1 MNTEDEQKEVAAP
14 EAEAPVE
21 AAPAEETAAP
31 AAEESSAPAEETAAA
46 EPEKN
51 DPQKSGDE
59 YVDEAYKCFI
69 KDAVELEPTNP
80 VKAVKAHFEKNA
92 TPELKEQVKKE
103 GKTAEG
109 AWKFMEAV
117 ARKVG
122 NNCHIDPSAV
132 YAIVMH
138 YFQDVPAMA
147 DFEPA
152 LEKEEKAKRA
162 SEVRKKIAEDVAKDK
177 VEKKKKA
184 KEKTKAT
191 KAAKKVA
198 DKPSSEGINPKG
210 TAKCPCETCETCAD
224 DGTCQN
230 KESPTT
236 YGHANPSLVYCPKA
250 KPKSDNSS
258 KLDEEIIDL
267 MVENLPKSNTRE
279 DFRNAISKLTGK
291 QKSEYFK
298 LLLAEFVKGEKEDVT
313 EAVEARQQFEF
324 KNKIDYK
331 AADGGERV
339 QYPSVKKLE
348 EAGQKAAEAVSKK
361 DKPAAKP
368 VKRSAAET
376 EKANGQLFLI

>member
-21 AAPAEETAAP
+21 AAPAEETAETAAGDAP
-31 AAEESSAPAEETAAA
+31 AEEAAPAEESSAPADETAA
-46 EPEKN
+46 EPEKKETH
-51 DPQKSGDE
+51 KSGDE

-80 VKAVKAHFEKNA
+80 VKAVKAYFEKNA
-92 TPELKEQVKKE
+92 TPELKEQVEKE

-138 YFQDVPAMA
+138 YFQDVPAMS

-162 SEVRKKIAEDVAKDK
+162 EAERKRIAEK
-177 VEKKKKA
+177 VA
-184 KEKTKAT
+184 KEKAEKKTKASEKAKAT
-191 KAAKKVA
+191 KAAKK
-198 DKPSSEGINPKG
+198 DEN
-210 TAKCPCETCETCAD
+210 C
-224 DGTCQN
+224 
-230 KESPTT
+230 
-236 YGHANPSLVYCPKA
+236 
-250 KPKSDNSS
+250 
-258 KLDEEIIDL
+258 KLDEELLDL
-267 MVENLPKSNTRE
+267 MVEHLAKSNTRE

-298 LLLAEFVKGEKEDVT
+298 LLMAEFVKGEQEDVT
-313 EAVEARQQFEF
+313 EAVEARQQYEF
-324 KNKIDYK
+324 KHKITYK

-339 QYPSVKKLE
+339 QYPSVEKIE
-348 EAGQKAAEAVSKK
+348 QAEQKAAEAVSNK

>member
-31 AAEESSAPAEETAAA
+31 AAEEASAPAEEAAAA

-51 DPQKSGDE
+51 DPKKSGDE

-138 YFQDVPAMA
+138 YFQDVPAMS

-162 SEVRKKIAEDVAKDK
+162 EAERKRIAEK
-177 VEKKKKA
+177 VA
-184 KEKTKAT
+184 KEKAEKKTKASEKAKAT
-191 KAAKKVA
+191 KAAKK
-198 DKPSSEGINPKG
+198 DEN
-210 TAKCPCETCETCAD
+210 C
-224 DGTCQN
+224 
-230 KESPTT
+230 
-236 YGHANPSLVYCPKA
+236 
-250 KPKSDNSS
+250 
-258 KLDEEIIDL
+258 KLDEELLDL
-267 MVENLPKSNTRE
+267 MVEHLAKSNTRE
-279 DFRNAISKLTGK
+279 DFKKAISHLTTK
-291 QKSEYFK
+291 QKGEYFR
-298 LLLAEFVKGEKEDVT
+298 LLLSEFVKGEKEDVT
-313 EAVEARQQFEF
+313 EAVEARQQYEF
-324 KNKIDYK
+324 KHKITYK

-339 QYPSVKKLE
+339 QYPSVEKIE
-348 EAGQKAAEAVSKK
+348 QAEQKAAEAVSKK
-361 DKPAAKP
+361 DKPASKP